1 MQKAVRSYI
10 TTGIA
15 LVGAGAIVM
24 SPISVAPPEVHVPAI
39 RASAMSVDLAAA
51 VNPITEWVQVLQTS
65 FTNLAALGSQVQSD
79 PAPLL
84 QQFITNQLANVA
96 IAAPAIEQ
104 ALGSV
109 VAGVTGLPA
118 QLLAAAQQLA
128 TGNFSGAVGTVFQA
142 GLGLV
147 LAPVISLL
155 SLPVILTTATQ
166 NFANVVAAVPNIL
179 LPIGLAALSPVA
191 GAVYAFGDAGQA
203 VIDGLKAGDVGAA
216 ISAIVNAPAVITDAV
231 LNGYAPQF
239 TVGLLSPANGD
250 FGSGLFAALLNARDT
265 LAQAIAPVPPSTA
278 AAKSEVA
285 KLPKGAAT
293 VTLSTAAP
301 APASTTKA
309 ATAATGSSTGSK
321 STASAGSASVDKH
334 RTTGKSHGSAKKTG
348 QSSKRSASSK

>member
-1 MQKAVRSYI
+1 MQKAVRSYV

-39 RASAMSVDLAAA
+39 HASAMSVDLAAA

-109 VAGVTGLPA
+109 VSGVTGIPA
-118 QLLAAAQQLA
+118 QLLTAAQQLA
-128 TGNFSGAVGTVFQA
+128 AGNFSDAVQTVFQT

-147 LAPVISLL
+147 LGPVISLL
-155 SLPVILTTATQ
+155 SLPVILTTAAQ
-166 NFANVVAAVPNIL
+166 NFANVVAAVPNLL
-179 LPIGLAALSPVA
+179 LPIGLAALSPLA
-191 GAVYAFGDAGQA
+191 GAAFAFGNSGQE
-203 VIDGLKAGDVGAA
+203 VIDGLRTGDVASA
-216 ISAIVNAPAVITDAV
+216 ISAIVNAPAAMTDAI
-231 LNGYAPQF
+231 LNGVESQG
-239 TVGLLSPANGD
+239 TLGLLSPSTGQFSA
-250 FGSGLFAALLNARDT
+250 GLFAALLNARDA

-301 APASTTKA
+301 KPASTDKA

-334 RTTGKSHGSAKKTG
+334 RSTGKSHSSAKKAG
-348 QSSKRSASSK
+348 QSAKHGASSK